1 MARRRIRQVLGL
13 GMLGA
18 LVSMSLPSPGWAQAP
33 KSATVVTVEQPD
45 AQRVREEL
53 TQLLEHYP
61 PSLRNVLALDPGLL
75 GNQSYLAP
83 YPALVSLLN
92 AHPEIER
99 NPSFY
104 VGEGPIP
111 HVPQDHAAQV
121 LEMWKDTL
129 AGLAV
134 FAGFGMAIAL
144 VVWLIRTLV
153 DYRRW
158 NRLAKVQTEVH
169 TKLLDRFTAN
179 NDLFAYI
186 QSPAGSKFLQ
196 SSPIMLD
203 AAPRSVGAPL
213 GRILWSIQGGVVL
226 MAGGIG
232 LQVVSARVADDASQP
247 LHALGVLGIALG
259 LGFLVSAII
268 SFVIS
273 QRLGLIEP
281 ASPALRAETRGAS
294 GTQE

>member
-1 MARRRIRQVLGL
+1 
-13 GMLGA
+13 
-18 LVSMSLPSPGWAQAP
+18 
-33 KSATVVTVEQPD
+33 VTVEQPD
-45 AQRVREEL
+45 AQRTKDEL
-53 TQLLEHYP
+53 SRLLEHYP
-61 PSLRNVLALDPGLL
+61 PSLRSVLALDPGLL
-75 GNQSYLAP
+75 GNQSYLVP
-83 YPALVSLLN
+83 YPALVSFLN

-104 VGEGPIP
+104 VGEGSAPRS
-111 HVPQDHAAQV
+111 PQDHAAQV

-134 FAGFGMAIAL
+134 FAGFGMAIGL
-144 VVWLIRTLV
+144 LVWLIRTLV

-169 TKLLDRFTAN
+169 SKLLDRFTAN

-213 GRILWSIQGGVVL
+213 GRILWSVQGGVVL

-281 ASPALRAETRGAS
+281 PASPALRTETRGAS

>member
-1 MARRRIRQVLGL
+1 MARMRIRQVLGL

-18 LVSMSLPSPGWAQAP
+18 CVSMSLPSPGWAQGP
-33 KSATVVTVEQPD
+33 KSATVVTIEQPD
-45 AQRVREEL
+45 AQRTREEL
-53 TQLLEHYP
+53 SRLLEHYP
-61 PSLRNVLALDPGLL
+61 PSLRNILALDPGLL
-75 GNQSYLAP
+75 SSQSYLAS
-83 YPALVSLLN
+83 YPSLISFLN
-92 AHPEIER
+92 AHPEVAR

-104 VGEGPIP
+104 LGEDSPRR
-111 HVPQDHAAQV
+111 QDHATQV

-129 AGLAV
+129 AGLAAL
-134 FAGFGMAIAL
+134 AGFGMGIGL

-179 NDLFAYI
+179 NDLLAYI

-203 AAPRSVGAPL
+203 AGPRSVGAPL

-281 ASPALRAETRGAS
+281 PAPALRTETH